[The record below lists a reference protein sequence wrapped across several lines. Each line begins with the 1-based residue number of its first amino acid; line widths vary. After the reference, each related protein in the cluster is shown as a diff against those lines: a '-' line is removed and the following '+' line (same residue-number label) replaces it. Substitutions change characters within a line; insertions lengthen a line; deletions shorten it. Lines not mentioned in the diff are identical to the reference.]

1 MEKRLKDCFSFF
13 CRNIGYV
20 LLLSSI
26 FLKFEIRC
34 FFKKGGTM
42 KKEYES
48 PESRVLD
55 LVYEGILCGSN
66 ENLDEIW
73 GEWDFVK
80 DIN

>member
-1 MEKRLKDCFSFF
+1 MC
-13 CRNIGYV
+13 CYC
-20 LLLSSI
+20 LLYFLN
-26 FLKFEIRC
+26 LKFVVL
-34 FFKKGGTM
+34 KNGGTM

>member
-1 MEKRLKDCFSFF
+1 
-13 CRNIGYV
+13 
-20 LLLSSI
+20 
-26 FLKFEIRC
+26 
-34 FFKKGGTM
+34 M
-42 KKEYES
+42 KNEYES

-55 LVYEGILCGSN
+55 LVYEGMLCGSN

>member
-1 MEKRLKDCFSFF
+1 MER
-13 CRNIGYV
+13 
-20 LLLSSI
+20 
-26 FLKFEIRC
+26 
-34 FFKKGGTM
+34 
-42 KKEYES
+42 EYES

-66 ENLDEIW
+66 ENLDEMW

>member
-1 MEKRLKDCFSFF
+1 MC
-13 CRNIGYV
+13 CYC
-20 LLLSSI
+20 LLYFLN
-26 FLKFEIRC
+26 LKFVVLKNE
-34 FFKKGGTM
+34 GTM

>member
-1 MEKRLKDCFSFF
+1 M
-13 CRNIGYV
+13 
-20 LLLSSI
+20 LLLSSL
-26 FLKFEIRC
+26 FLKFDIRC
-34 FFKKGGTM
+34 FFKNGGTM

>member
-1 MEKRLKDCFSFF
+1 MC
-13 CRNIGYV
+13 CYC
-20 LLLSSI
+20 LLY
-26 FLKFEIRC
+26 FLNLTFVV
-34 FFKKGGTM
+34 FFKMGGTM

-55 LVYEGILCGSN
+55 LVYEGMLCGSN

>member
-13 CRNIGYV
+13 CINPGHV
-20 LLLSSI
+20 LLLSSL

-34 FFKKGGTM
+34 FFKNGGTM

>member
-1 MEKRLKDCFSFF
+1 MCCYCLPYFL
-13 CRNIGYV
+13 N
-20 LLLSSI
+20 
-26 FLKFEIRC
+26 LKFVV
-34 FFKKGGTM
+34 FLKKGGTM

-66 ENLDEIW
+66 ENLEEMW

>member
-1 MEKRLKDCFSFF
+1 MCCYCLPYFL
-13 CRNIGYV
+13 N
-20 LLLSSI
+20 
-26 FLKFEIRC
+26 LKFVVL
-34 FFKKGGTM
+34 KNGGTM

-55 LVYEGILCGSN
+55 LVYEGMLCGSN